1 MIKKIDSM
9 VGKSVTFK
17 NRTVLG
23 LVEKVNILAKSN
35 KQLMARIDTGA
46 TKGSID
52 SHLVAK
58 LKLGPIIKTKMVKSA
73 SGSKLRPVIE
83 AKVRLKGKQI
93 TAEFTVAD
101 RSHLK
106 YKILIGQNI
115 LKKGFIID
123 PQKK

>member
-1 MIKKIDSM
+1 M